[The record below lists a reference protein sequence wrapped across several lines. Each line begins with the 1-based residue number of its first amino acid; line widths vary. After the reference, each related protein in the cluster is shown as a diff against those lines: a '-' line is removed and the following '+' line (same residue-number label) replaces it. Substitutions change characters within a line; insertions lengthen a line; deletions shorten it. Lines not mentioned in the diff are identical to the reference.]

1 MNLTVFCSGKTNL
14 KQEYIEEVEK
24 LIKNIDINKIT
35 IAYGGGD
42 VGLMGTVR
50 NSFLSIG
57 GNIITSNVYRFV
69 VEGIRDDYLFESI
82 DDRQKK
88 LIELGDAYLALPGG
102 FGTMFELL
110 EVITKNQIGEQNK
123 PIFIFNFHNIYDK
136 LLEEIER
143 LQEEGFIKH
152 ELEYYKIYVY
162 TEGEEL
168 ARKINSL

>member
-24 LIKNIDINKIT
+24 LIKNIDINKVT

-57 GNIITSNVYRFV
+57 GKVITSNIYRFV
-69 VEGIRDDYLFESI
+69 VEGIEDDYLFESI

-110 EVITKNQIGEQNK
+110 EVITKNQIGEQSK

-152 ELEYYKIYVY
+152 ELEFYKIYVY
-162 TEGEEL
+162 TDGEEL